1 MKRFAAVLIAALCVL
16 VPVSASIDPAV
27 AGLLGYPVTFSG
39 YPALSGD
46 ELYGEDVLPIALGA
60 LISGTDIHFQDF
72 ISGDE
77 DTIAAA
83 LLDLI
88 LLEAE
93 TGNFEVYASRG
104 LIIPSI
110 TDSRGRIGYDISY
123 IDFSFAYSTDEKAGS
138 FEIDGNV
145 YGWVDSSDE
154 ILLSIAVGTD
164 GIRIGD
170 EAYDASEFRID
181 IFFDK
186 AVADDFFG
194 HFGISPEEAIA
205 AIADESDYD
214 IPEADFDRLA
224 YPAAFIISV
233 IEYTEDY
240 SLLLPAFRAE
250 VYQDGIPADA
260 DIAASLGIYLS
271 LAEGYI

>member
-1 MKRFAAVLIAALCVL
+1 M
-16 VPVSASIDPAV
+16 
-27 AGLLGYPVTFSG
+27 
-39 YPALSGD
+39 
-46 ELYGEDVLPIALGA
+46 
-60 LISGTDIHFQDF
+60 
-72 ISGDE
+72 
-77 DTIAAA
+77 
-83 LLDLI
+83 
-88 LLEAE
+88 
-93 TGNFEVYASRG
+93 
-104 LIIPSI
+104 
-110 TDSRGRIGYDISY
+110 
-123 IDFSFAYSTDEKAGS
+123 
-138 FEIDGNV
+138 
-145 YGWVDSSDE
+145 DSSDE

>member
-194 HFGISPEEAIA
+194 NAVAQRNVRTLRTAVDVGRIEEVDAGFIRGIHDFEGGLLIGRVAEIHRSEAQA
-205 AIADESDYD
+205 ANEK
-214 IPEADFDRLA
+214 PR
-224 YPAAFIISV
+224 AAKLFV
-233 IEYTEDY
+233 
-240 SLLLPAFRAE
+240 LHNKLP
-250 VYQDGIPADA
+250 
-260 DIAASLGIYLS
+260 
-271 LAEGYI
+271 

>member
-138 FEIDGNV
+138 FEIDGN
-145 YGWVDSSDE
+145 
-154 ILLSIAVGTD
+154 
-164 GIRIGD
+164 
-170 EAYDASEFRID
+170 AYDASEFRID